1 MKEKVCALSDI
12 RRLYVRKKENFRQG
26 EESLTAQLK
35 EILGER
41 IHETAIYHRY
51 DVDHLSGDDYEK
63 AVATVCSEPPVDS
76 VQTELPKGDMVIA
89 VEFLP
94 GQYDQ
99 RADSA
104 EQCLAIV
111 TGRDGARVR
120 CALVYVFYGDFT
132 DGDREKILKFLVNPV
147 ESREASLE
155 EAETLDLP
163 VEEPKPVAVVEGV
176 RKLDDAGIDR
186 LIKDMGLAMSH
197 DDLAMIR
204 EYFRTEEKRDP
215 TVTEIRVL
223 DTYWSDHCR
232 HTTFSTELTEVGI
245 EDGTFTKPI
254 KEAWDEY
261 TDTRLCVYGEN
272 TDRPVTLMDMATVAV
287 KVLRKEGRLENLDS
301 SEEINACTIK
311 VTIDTVDGE
320 EDWLLLFKNETHNH
334 PTEIEPFGGAAT
346 CLGGCIRDPLSG
358 RSYVYQAMRVT
369 GAADP
374 HTPISETLTGKL
386 PQKKI
391 VVEAAK
397 GYSSYGNQIGL
408 ATGEVKEYY
417 HPGFMAKRMEIGA
430 VIAGAPESH
439 VIRERPEA
447 GDVVILVGGRT
458 GRDGMGGATGSS
470 KELNTES
477 IETCGAEVQK
487 GNPLTERKIQCLFR
501 RGEVTRLIKRC
512 NDFGAG
518 GVSVAVGELTE
529 GLSINLDSVPK
540 KYEGLD
546 GTELAISES
555 QERMAVVVRKE
566 DADRFISYAAEE
578 NLEATVIADVNDSGR
593 LVMTWRGDKIVDI
606 SRAFLNTNGAS
617 QRKDVYIT
625 QPDEE
630 GFFVRPEIKDIR
642 AMWLEAMGDLN
653 NASQQ
658 GLAERFDSTVGA
670 GTVLMPFG
678 GRYQKTPADGMAA
691 KFPVRRGQTDSASF
705 MAHGFDPD
713 LAEWSPFHGAVYAV
727 LLSVTRLVAM
737 GVDWRR
743 AYLTLQE
750 YFEKLTDRTSW
761 GKPAA
766 ALLGAFHMQAALGLG
781 AIGGKD
787 SMSGTFND
795 LHVPP
800 TLVSFAVAPGKAS
813 EAVSQELKQKG
824 NTLMLFGMP
833 KDETGM
839 PNLDVFKLH
848 ADFLYQ
854 EVKKGNIAAMKA
866 VGHGGVAVT
875 AAEMAF
881 GNKLG
886 VDFTTG
892 TLPLPK
898 YFGNFYGAIIVETA
912 PELAEEYAKQP
923 HTRILGTIGGDVM
936 KVADTEISLEDLLCA
951 YEKTLDPIFPRRA
964 ENLTGTI
971 PVIAE
976 TEPKFRFAVKTAIT
990 RPKVFIPTMPGTN
1003 CEVDSARAFE
1013 RAGADTDIFIMRNRD
1028 AAELKESVEEMARR
1042 ISRSQIVMFPGGFS
1056 AGDEPD
1062 GSGKFIA
1069 AVFRNAKLME
1079 AMEELLHIRDGLV
1092 LGICNG
1098 FQALI
1103 KLGLVP
1109 YGEFKPLTEEA
1120 PTLTFNTIGR
1130 HLSHY
1135 VTTKVVSTKS
1145 PWLSLCRPGD
1155 LHSIP
1160 ISHGE
1165 GRFIASDEQIRA
1177 LIANGQVATLY
1188 TDSEGHPTYDS
1199 RYNLNGSNWSIE
1211 GITSPDGRVLGKM
1224 GHTERNGAN
1233 IAKNIYGNKFQ
1244 PLLEAGVK
1252 YFKG

>member
-1 MKEKVCALSDI
+1 
-12 RRLYVRKKENFRQG
+12 
-26 EESLTAQLK
+26 
-35 EILGER
+35 
-41 IHETAIYHRY
+41 
-51 DVDHLSGDDYEK
+51 
-63 AVATVCSEPPVDS
+63 
-76 VQTELPKGDMVIA
+76 
-89 VEFLP
+89 
-94 GQYDQ
+94 
-99 RADSA
+99 
-104 EQCLAIV
+104 
-111 TGRDGARVR
+111 
-120 CALVYVFYGDFT
+120 
-132 DGDREKILKFLVNPV
+132 
-147 ESREASLE
+147 
-155 EAETLDLP
+155 
-163 VEEPKPVAVVEGV
+163 
-176 RKLDDAGIDR
+176 
-186 LIKDMGLAMSH
+186 
-197 DDLAMIR
+197 
-204 EYFRTEEKRDP
+204 
-215 TVTEIRVL
+215 
-223 DTYWSDHCR
+223 
-232 HTTFSTELTEVGI
+232 
-245 EDGTFTKPI
+245 
-254 KEAWDEY
+254 
-261 TDTRLCVYGEN
+261 
-272 TDRPVTLMDMATVAV
+272 
-287 KVLRKEGRLENLDS
+287 
-301 SEEINACTIK
+301 
-311 VTIDTVDGE
+311 
-320 EDWLLLFKNETHNH
+320 
-334 PTEIEPFGGAAT
+334 
-346 CLGGCIRDPLSG
+346 
-358 RSYVYQAMRVT
+358 
-369 GAADP
+369 
-374 HTPISETLTGKL
+374 
-386 PQKKI
+386 
-391 VVEAAK
+391 
-397 GYSSYGNQIGL
+397 
-408 ATGEVKEYY
+408 
-417 HPGFMAKRMEIGA
+417 
-430 VIAGAPESH
+430 
-439 VIRERPEA
+439 
-447 GDVVILVGGRT
+447 
-458 GRDGMGGATGSS
+458 
-470 KELNTES
+470 
-477 IETCGAEVQK
+477 
-487 GNPLTERKIQCLFR
+487 
-501 RGEVTRLIKRC
+501 
-512 NDFGAG
+512 
-518 GVSVAVGELTE
+518 
-529 GLSINLDSVPK
+529 
-540 KYEGLD
+540 
-546 GTELAISES
+546 
-555 QERMAVVVRKE
+555 
-566 DADRFISYAAEE
+566 
-578 NLEATVIADVNDSGR
+578 
-593 LVMTWRGDKIVDI
+593 
-606 SRAFLNTNGAS
+606 
-617 QRKDVYIT
+617 
-625 QPDEE
+625 
-630 GFFVRPEIKDIR
+630 
-642 AMWLEAMGDLN
+642 
-653 NASQQ
+653 
-658 GLAERFDSTVGA
+658 
-670 GTVLMPFG
+670 
-678 GRYQKTPADGMAA
+678 
-691 KFPVRRGQTDSASF
+691 
-705 MAHGFDPD
+705 
-713 LAEWSPFHGAVYAV
+713 
-727 LLSVTRLVAM
+727 
-737 GVDWRR
+737 
-743 AYLTLQE
+743 
-750 YFEKLTDRTSW
+750 
-761 GKPAA
+761 
-766 ALLGAFHMQAALGLG
+766 
-781 AIGGKD
+781 
-787 SMSGTFND
+787 
-795 LHVPP
+795 
-800 TLVSFAVAPGKAS
+800 
-813 EAVSQELKQKG
+813 
-824 NTLMLFGMP
+824 MLFGMP

-923 HTRILGTIGGDVM
+923 HTRILGTIGGEVM
-936 KVADTEISLEDLLCA
+936 KVADTEISLEDLLRA

-1199 RYNLNGSNWSIE
+1199 RYNLNGSNWSVE